1 MKLIQQVNPWL
12 DEMEIQSVTDT
23 IDNNWIT
30 EGPNAEA
37 IEKLKDLL
45 GLSWVTFASNGTR
58 TFIGLLL

>member
-1 MKLIQQVNPWL
+1 MIQQVNPWL

-30 EGPNAEA
+30 EGPKCAEA

-45 GLSWVTFASNGTR
+45 GLSCVTFAPNGTL
-58 TFIGLLL
+58 GLLLGFLL